1 MRESGTSTR
10 ARRAT
15 RSVVSA
21 SQSAARASASAAG
34 GATRVVHRLTGASG
48 AGRTGLDSLIELTA
62 ASSLGDAFVAVALA
76 GTLFFS
82 VSVDQ
87 ARTKIAVALLITMAP
102 FAVLAPFIG
111 PMLDKVQQGRRF
123 ILAGTLLAR
132 GLLCWGMAGAVQ
144 HNDVVTLLPA
154 AFGVLVLQKAFG
166 VTRSAIAPRLLP
178 AEITLVTANA
188 RSALASLIASTV
200 GGGAAAGIA
209 ILAGGG
215 EEGAT
220 WVLRIGTVAYLAA
233 MALCLRLP
241 EGVDSP
247 LPAPGEP
254 AMAPG
259 GLAAGPDGPSG
270 PGAGYDRHAA
280 GYGGPEA
287 RYGGPGAAP
296 DRAGARNGGPEA
308 GYGRPEAGYG
318 ETAAGYDRPE
328 AGYDRPEAGYDRP
341 DGHGGRGGG
350 PDGLAGGPDR
360 HAHPPSGARGPQ
372 GTVPLPRPA
381 RRRWRFPRLG
391 PVVGE
396 AMGANAALRAF
407 SGFMIFFL
415 IFLLRTVHFGTVP
428 DKLALGELVGASLI
442 GGFIGTA
449 IGAGLKS
456 RAPQVIVF
464 GMPALT
470 AIVTAL
476 SAVFFGLY
484 AALAV
489 ALMAALGQAL
499 VKLSLDSIVQR
510 EIGEEV
516 RSSTFAASE
525 TLHQLSWVV
534 GGLAGL
540 LMSLTDSGVAGLT
553 VAASCLAVALTV
565 LLLRRRRR
573 IMDGRRHL
581 ARPQMS

>member
-1 MRESGTSTR
+1 MREAGTSTR

-21 SQSAARASASAAG
+21 SQSAARAGASAAG
-34 GATRVVHRLTGASG
+34 GASRVLHRLTGASG
-48 AGRTGLDSLIELTA
+48 AGRTGLSNLIELTA
-62 ASSLGDAFVAVALA
+62 ASSIGDAFVTVALA

-82 VSVDQ
+82 ASLDQ
-87 ARTKIAVALLITMAP
+87 ARTKIALALLITMAP

-132 GLLCWGMAGAVQ
+132 GLLCWGMAVAVQ
-144 HNDVVTLLPA
+144 HNDAINLLPA

-188 RSALASLIASTV
+188 RSALASLIASTIGV
-200 GGGAAAGIA
+200 GAAAGIDV
-209 ILAGGG
+209 IAGGG
-215 EEGAT
+215 QSGGA

-247 LPAPGEP
+247 LVVSAGLGTSPEAAAAGLGRPAPDQ
-254 AMAPG
+254 PG
-259 GLAAGPDGPSG
+259 PQGPQ
-270 PGAGYDRHAA
+270 
-280 GYGGPEA
+280 
-287 RYGGPGAAP
+287 
-296 DRAGARNGGPEA
+296 
-308 GYGRPEAGYG
+308 RP
-318 ETAAGYDRPE
+318 P
-328 AGYDRPEAGYDRP
+328 
-341 DGHGGRGGG
+341 
-350 PDGLAGGPDR
+350 
-360 HAHPPSGARGPQ
+360 GPQ

-381 RRRWRFPRLG
+381 ARRWRFPRLG

-396 AMGANAALRAF
+396 AMGANAAQRAF

-415 IFLLRTVHFGTVP
+415 AFLLRTVHFGHVP
-428 DKLALGELVGASLI
+428 DKLALGEMAGAAAL
-442 GGFIGTA
+442 GGFLGTA
-449 IGAGLKS
+449 IGAGVKS

-464 GMPALT
+464 GMLGLT
-470 AIVTAL
+470 TVVTAA
-476 SAVFFGLY
+476 SAVFFGLW
-484 AALAV
+484 AALVV

-510 EIGEEV
+510 EIGEEM

-525 TLHQLSWVV
+525 TLHQLAWVV

-540 LMSLTDSGVAGLT
+540 LMSLTNSGVAGLS
-553 VAASCLAVALTV
+553 VAASGLALALTV
-565 LLLRRRRR
+565 LMLRRRRR
-573 IMDGRRHL
+573 ILDGRRHL
-581 ARPQMS
+581 AQPQMSRAPR